1 MLMNNKFSK
10 RNSLLYKMKCINTR
24 NMEYQECDNFEYGR
38 IEKYNDK
45 CCTRKCKQSN
55 DYFFLAL
62 KMRLILVSISLL

>member
-24 NMEYQECDNFEYGR
+24 NVEYQECDNFEYGR

-45 CCTRKCKQSN
+45 CCSRKCK
-55 DYFFLAL
+55 
-62 KMRLILVSISLL
+62 